1 MRALRDIS
9 LSDLESHGS
18 LLSEV
23 VYRRCRHI
31 VTKNARRLAIACAVR
46 SGDTAALPQRMA
58 DVHRNI
64 RDDLE
69 VSCLELDIMVQL
81 AEQQPGVLGARKT
94 GGGFGGCTINL
105 VEASASDA
113 FCKRVA
119 RVYEAATGYHLD
131 IHICEAFQGVGMV
144 DAS

>member
-105 VEASASDA
+105 VEKEHAAAFSGALKERYKTATSIDPEIFICHASAGA
-113 FCKRVA
+113 HRVA
-119 RVYEAATGYHLD
+119 
-131 IHICEAFQGVGMV
+131 
-144 DAS
+144 